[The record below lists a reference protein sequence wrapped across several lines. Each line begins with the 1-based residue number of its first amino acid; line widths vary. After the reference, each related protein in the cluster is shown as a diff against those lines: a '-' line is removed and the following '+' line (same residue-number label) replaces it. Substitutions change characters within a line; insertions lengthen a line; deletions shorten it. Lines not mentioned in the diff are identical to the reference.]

1 MSHLSNTIRIYSLE
15 SLFLA
20 HVGHQNYYLH
30 NNKATT
36 IINTFKIDGIFF
48 LYKAKWAQVH
58 EDLFFPLFY
67 QLMNV

>member
-1 MSHLSNTIRIYSLE
+1 MSHLSNTIRIYSLQ

-20 HVGHQNYYLH
+20 HVGYQNYYLH

-48 LYKAKWAQVH
+48 LYKAK
-58 EDLFFPLFY
+58 
-67 QLMNV
+67 